1 MVKRIQYQ
9 SCGLVQGKTYSM
21 IGPRLGTV
29 SFDKQ
34 EILTEADGFL
44 ARAYSSVFDTI
55 EAQQAEMH
63 VSVRASCCEI
73 YHDQVCCKTES
84 SA

>member
-1 MVKRIQYQ
+1 MVKWIQYQ
-9 SCGLVQGKTYSM
+9 RRGLLQGKTYSM

-29 SFDKQ
+29 TFDKQ

-73 YHDQVCCKTES
+73 YHDQVCCKT
-84 SA
+84 